1 MKRIVLIVVGLVL
14 MLSGC
19 ASKESVRYKDFQK
32 SPCACFEI
40 YKDKKGVSNV

>member
-1 MKRIVLIVVGLVL
+1 MKKISLIVVGLVFL
-14 MLSGC
+14 LSGC

-40 YKDKKGVSNV
+40 YKNNKGVSNV